1 MMQIGTPDQALRRR
15 RELPLPSGATYFK
28 SEFIDAPVVSPVIG
42 GPVCVEGDRTSASTL
57 APVAFLIEQGPDS
70 VVQSHFHHN
79 DEFQVVVAGSGF
91 IGRNPVSPVSV
102 HYAGGYTGYGP
113 VVAGPDGVSYFTLR
127 PRYEA
132 GALYLPDDR
141 AAMKRGP
148 KRHFRTP
155 AITIRSDGD
164 RQHASATTFETVI
177 PLAADGLMV
186 SVACLPA
193 RGACTAPDR
202 SHGSGQYWLVLG
214 GSLVHAGT
222 LLAERSV
229 LFVAGELPQS
239 LIVAGAGGLDLLVLQ
254 FPRLLYSDRVT
265 HNITG

>member
-1 MMQIGTPDQALRRR
+1 MMQIGTPDRALARR

-42 GPVCVEGDRTSASTL
+42 GPGCADGDRTRASTL

-91 IGRNPVSPVSV
+91 IGRNPVAPVSV

-113 VVAGPDGVSYFTLR
+113 VVAGPNGLSYFTLR

-148 KRHFRTP
+148 KRHFRTS
-155 AITIRSDGD
+155 AITVRGETD
-164 RQHASATTFETVI
+164 RASAAAVETVV
-177 PLAADGLMV
+177 PLEADGIMV
-186 SVACLPA
+186 STLRIPP
-193 RGACTAPDR
+193 GGEYDAPDR
-202 SHGSGQYWLVLG
+202 SQGSGQYWLVVG
-214 GSLVHAGT
+214 GSLVHTGT
-222 LLAERSV
+222 ILDERSV
-229 LFVAGELPQS
+229 LFVAGDTPTS
-239 LIVAGAGGLDLLVLQ
+239 PIVAGAAGLDLLLLQ
-254 FPRLLYSDRVT
+254 FPRWLYSDRVT
-265 HNITG
+265 HPITG